1 MKKGKVYE
9 YEEKAKNS
17 EMDSWDND
25 FIFNGN
31 NDVRIRIPDAG
42 DGTGSR

>member
-17 EMDSWDND
+17 EMDSRYHGY
-25 FIFNGN
+25 IFDG
-31 NDVRIRIPDAG
+31 DTDGGVRISDAG